1 MITAASIL
9 ACRFHHARAACGLKT
24 IESCN
29 TPSETSAAK
38 RIDERNEQSARLS
51 LDIDGTIVA
60 IDEPVAHDRETRC
73 EERVSRSCAGDL
85 S

>member
-51 LDIDGTIVA
+51 LDIDGAIVA
-60 IDEPVAHDRETRC
+60 IDEPVAHTIERRAARSASPDRVRE
-73 EERVSRSCAGDL
+73 A
-85 S
+85 

>member
-9 ACRFHHARAACGLKT
+9 ACRFHHARAACVLKT

-51 LDIDGTIVA
+51 LDIDGRLSQSTNPLRTIERRA
-60 IDEPVAHDRETRC
+60 ARSASLDRARET
-73 EERVSRSCAGDL
+73 
-85 S
+85 